1 VGLAWR
7 SAAFVWAAS
16 LWLSVGVAQD
26 APTLLQEPSVVAG
39 SESEAAPADV
49 AEPVAAEPVD
59 ERQAPTSPTVAP
71 HATDARSA
79 EPEVVQT
86 SAEPSAPQQIC
97 GLEAAE
103 RAGQSEPA
111 VPEYVESEPGSAE
124 SAEPNT
130 WERVSEGLRLD
141 LGLTYAT
148 FEQQVK
154 SEVGGISVEPIV
166 EDRSFGLALTATYGI
181 WKYIRLG
188 VFFQLDMG
196 SRFSSRYAGLDASG
210 TPVINGRIGGSYR
223 EFWMGPLLR
232 VQWKGIAA
240 ELGYGAFGVRSD
252 DARDD
257 LPTAAGETG
266 ALRTSPRIA
275 WHAALSGYVPVH
287 PNVDIVFRVQYR
299 VRYYNRRSG
308 DSLAAGVVH
317 GTQNLTPT
325 VGVSWRL

>member
-1 VGLAWR
+1 MGLALR
-7 SAAFVWAAS
+7 LSAFVWA
-16 LWLSVGVAQD
+16 LGLSVGVAQEAEISPD
-26 APTLLQEPSVVAG
+26 PQPAPEGQTAVVA
-39 SESEAAPADV
+39 DQV
-49 AEPVAAEPVD
+49 VD
-59 ERQAPTSPTVAP
+59 ERVYEVASPAP
-71 HATDARSA
+71 
-79 EPEVVQT
+79 
-86 SAEPSAPQQIC
+86 PQ
-97 GLEAAE
+97 E
-103 RAGQSEPA
+103 SEPA
-111 VPEYVESEPGSAE
+111 EPYSEPQVPEATTVSTPTASAVDEGESEELEELENDDEA
-124 SAEPNT
+124 NT

-141 LGLTYAT
+141 LGLTYST

-154 SEVGGISVEPIV
+154 SEVGGVSVEPIV

-196 SRFSSRYAGLDASG
+196 SRFSARYTGLDASG
-210 TPVINGRIGGSYR
+210 TPIISGRIGGSYR

-240 ELGYGAFGVRSD
+240 EFGYGAFGVRSD

-287 PNVDIVFRVQYR
+287 PHVDVVFRVQYR
-299 VRYYNRRSG
+299 VRYYDRRSG
-308 DSLAAGVVH
+308 ESLANGVVH

-325 VGVSWRL
+325 IGVSWRL

>member
-1 VGLAWR
+1 MGLVFR
-7 SAAFVWAAS
+7 LSAFVWA
-16 LWLSVGVAQD
+16 LGLSVGVAQE
-26 APTLLQEPSVVAG
+26 AAEPEPAASA
-39 SESEAAPADV
+39 EAAPEGETAVVGDQV
-49 AEPVAAEPVD
+49 VDERVYEVETSPSVEPASEPEPAAEPTPEIQTV
-59 ERQAPTSPTVAP
+59 QPPAQGAPIVCE
-71 HATDARSA
+71 A
-79 EPEVVQT
+79 EPEE
-86 SAEPSAPQQIC
+86 SDEP
-97 GLEAAE
+97 E
-103 RAGQSEPA
+103 
-111 VPEYVESEPGSAE
+111 
-124 SAEPNT
+124 EPNT

-154 SEVGGISVEPIV
+154 SEVGGVSVEPIAS
-166 EDRSFGLALTATYGI
+166 DQSFGLALTATYGI

-196 SRFSSRYAGLDASG
+196 SRFSARYAGLDAGG

-232 VQWKGIAA
+232 IQWKGIAA
-240 ELGYGAFGVRSD
+240 EFGYGALGVRSD

-287 PNVDIVFRVQYR
+287 PHVDVVFRVQYR

-308 DSLAAGVVH
+308 ESLASGVVH